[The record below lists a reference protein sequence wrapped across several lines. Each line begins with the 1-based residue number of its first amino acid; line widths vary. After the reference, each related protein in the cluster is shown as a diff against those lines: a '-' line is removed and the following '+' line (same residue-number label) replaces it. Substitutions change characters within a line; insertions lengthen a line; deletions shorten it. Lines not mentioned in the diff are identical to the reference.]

1 MVGGKFMHL
10 SSPSLETS
18 PTFVDDMWFKYILSV
33 ISATIAEGA
42 TYPLDLIKTRLQI
55 QGEIASS
62 KGDAGSYR
70 GMLKTA
76 VGIVKEE
83 GLIRLWQGITP
94 AIYRHA
100 IYTGVRFGAYEK
112 MRENVFKKNPD
123 GSYSLWKAAI
133 GGMSA
138 GALGQFMA
146 SPTDLVKVQIQ
157 MEGKRRLEGK
167 PPRVKNA
174 FHAFQQIMKQGGIR
188 GLWKGWV
195 PNVQRAAL
203 VNLGDLTTYDTA
215 KRYILRNS
223 QLKDTSLV
231 HIMSSMCAGLVG
243 AIMATP
249 ADVIKTRVMN
259 QPTDERGR
267 GLYYKSSIDCFL
279 KTAQQEGFL
288 AMYKGFFPA
297 WIRMGPWSL
306 CFWLSYEKIRKA
318 MGTAAF

>member
-1 MVGGKFMHL
+1 MDHIPYGKSTILF
-10 SSPSLETS
+10 SICF
-18 PTFVDDMWFKYILSV
+18 FVIMIYL
-33 ISATIAEGA
+33 
-42 TYPLDLIKTRLQI
+42 
-55 QGEIASS
+55 
-62 KGDAGSYR
+62 YR
-70 GMLKTA
+70 
-76 VGIVKEE
+76 
-83 GLIRLWQGITP
+83 
-94 AIYRHA
+94 
-100 IYTGVRFGAYEK
+100 
-112 MRENVFKKNPD
+112 
-123 GSYSLWKAAI
+123 KAAI

-231 HIMSSMCAGLVG
+231 HIMS
-243 AIMATP
+243 
-249 ADVIKTRVMN
+249 R
-259 QPTDERGR
+259 
-267 GLYYKSSIDCFL
+267 
-279 KTAQQEGFL
+279 
-288 AMYKGFFPA
+288 
-297 WIRMGPWSL
+297 
-306 CFWLSYEKIRKA
+306 
-318 MGTAAF
+318 

>member
-1 MVGGKFMHL
+1 MIYF
-10 SSPSLETS
+10 
-18 PTFVDDMWFKYILSV
+18 
-33 ISATIAEGA
+33 
-42 TYPLDLIKTRLQI
+42 
-55 QGEIASS
+55 
-62 KGDAGSYR
+62 YR
-70 GMLKTA
+70 
-76 VGIVKEE
+76 
-83 GLIRLWQGITP
+83 
-94 AIYRHA
+94 
-100 IYTGVRFGAYEK
+100 
-112 MRENVFKKNPD
+112 
-123 GSYSLWKAAI
+123 KAAI

-231 HIMSSMCAGLVG
+231 HIMS
-243 AIMATP
+243 
-249 ADVIKTRVMN
+249 R
-259 QPTDERGR
+259 
-267 GLYYKSSIDCFL
+267 
-279 KTAQQEGFL
+279 
-288 AMYKGFFPA
+288 
-297 WIRMGPWSL
+297 
-306 CFWLSYEKIRKA
+306 
-318 MGTAAF
+318 

>member
-1 MVGGKFMHL
+1 
-10 SSPSLETS
+10 
-18 PTFVDDMWFKYILSV
+18 
-33 ISATIAEGA
+33 
-42 TYPLDLIKTRLQI
+42 
-55 QGEIASS
+55 
-62 KGDAGSYR
+62 
-70 GMLKTA
+70 
-76 VGIVKEE
+76 
-83 GLIRLWQGITP
+83 LWQGITP

-123 GSYSLWKAAI
+123 GSYSLWYDEEYTYIFIIMIILYVYRKAAI

-174 FHAFQQIMKQGGIR
+174 FQAFQQIMKQGGIR

-231 HIMSSMCAGLVG
+231 HIMS
-243 AIMATP
+243 
-249 ADVIKTRVMN
+249 R
-259 QPTDERGR
+259 
-267 GLYYKSSIDCFL
+267 
-279 KTAQQEGFL
+279 
-288 AMYKGFFPA
+288 
-297 WIRMGPWSL
+297 
-306 CFWLSYEKIRKA
+306 
-318 MGTAAF
+318 

>member
-1 MVGGKFMHL
+1 MDHIPYGKLTILF
-10 SSPSLETS
+10 SICF
-18 PTFVDDMWFKYILSV
+18 FVIMIYL
-33 ISATIAEGA
+33 
-42 TYPLDLIKTRLQI
+42 
-55 QGEIASS
+55 
-62 KGDAGSYR
+62 YR
-70 GMLKTA
+70 
-76 VGIVKEE
+76 
-83 GLIRLWQGITP
+83 
-94 AIYRHA
+94 
-100 IYTGVRFGAYEK
+100 
-112 MRENVFKKNPD
+112 
-123 GSYSLWKAAI
+123 KAAI

-231 HIMSSMCAGLVG
+231 HIMS
-243 AIMATP
+243 
-249 ADVIKTRVMN
+249 R
-259 QPTDERGR
+259 
-267 GLYYKSSIDCFL
+267 
-279 KTAQQEGFL
+279 
-288 AMYKGFFPA
+288 
-297 WIRMGPWSL
+297 
-306 CFWLSYEKIRKA
+306 
-318 MGTAAF
+318 

>member
-1 MVGGKFMHL
+1 MVGGKWIHFSEH
-10 SSPSLETS
+10 PQTGT
-18 PTFVDDMWFKYILSV
+18 PTFVDAVWFKYLLSV
-33 ISATIAEGA
+33 TSATIAEGV

-55 QGEIASS
+55 QGEIASTIGES
-62 KGDAGSYR
+62 KPHR

-76 VGIVKEE
+76 LGIVNEE
-83 GLIRLWQGITP
+83 GFYRLWQGITP

-100 IYTGVRFGAYEK
+100 IYTGVRFGAYEQL
-112 MRENVFKKNPD
+112 REHVFKKNPD
-123 GSYSLWKAAI
+123 GTYSLWKAAL

-157 MEGKRRLEGK
+157 MEGRRRLEGK
-167 PPRVKNA
+167 PPRVRGA
-174 FHAFQQIMKQGGIR
+174 FHAFQKIVRKGGIK
-188 GLWKGWV
+188 GLWKGWA

-215 KRYILRNS
+215 KRYILRNTE
-223 QLKDTSLV
+223 LKDTSIV
-231 HIMSSMCAGLVG
+231 HIMSSMCAGLIG
-243 AIMATP
+243 ATMATP

-267 GLYYKSSIDCFL
+267 NLYYKSSVDCFL
-279 KTAQQEGFL
+279 KTVRQEGFWAL
-288 AMYKGFFPA
+288 YKGFLPT

-306 CFWLSYEKIRKA
+306 TFWLSYEKIRKV